1 MNEKFIQLSK
11 ELKHRPILEKALGYF
26 PNLPLVAID
35 CGCGA
40 GNESAYLLSKGFNVH
55 AFDIS
60 IDAQKSVLIDLKM
73 TLNLFSIMNL
83 LKTLISRLQA

>member
-1 MNEKFIQLSK
+1 MNEKLIQLSK

-35 CGCGA
+35 CA
-40 GNESAYLLSKGFNVH
+40 VALAMNLLIYSQRDLMFMLLIFQLMRK
-55 AFDIS
+55 
-60 IDAQKSVLIDLKM
+60 KSVLIDLKM